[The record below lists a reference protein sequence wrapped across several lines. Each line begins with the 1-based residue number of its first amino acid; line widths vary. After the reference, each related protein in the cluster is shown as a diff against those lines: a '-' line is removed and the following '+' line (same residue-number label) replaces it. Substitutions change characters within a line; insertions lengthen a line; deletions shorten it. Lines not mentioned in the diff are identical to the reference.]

1 MCGVRETKEERRRGV
16 IEFPLYSPARSA
28 AHGTINGR
36 NGDKKTQQKKHDA
49 PVIEKKGT
57 PFDGRRF
64 FSKFGNIV
72 RFTAHFHGSIDGV
85 NAG

>member
-1 MCGVRETKEERRRGV
+1 MQHTRAPGCVDVKKRRRLRRRRRRSRKTAVCGVRETKEERRRGV

-49 PVIEKKGT
+49 PVIEKK
-57 PFDGRRF
+57 R
-64 FSKFGNIV
+64 
-72 RFTAHFHGSIDGV
+72 
-85 NAG
+85 NAV